1 MTAGGLTTTVT
12 GVEWVDTV
20 VRRRHGP
27 TIGPAT
33 MSARPGR
40 VLGLVGGNGAGKT
53 TLLKAACGLVALS
66 EGRVLVGSETV
77 RPGRRPEGLGA
88 MIEEPAFLPRAS
100 ARANLRL
107 AAAGR
112 PDWLARLVP
121 ALDQVDL
128 TSRGGD
134 RVGEFSQGMRQ
145 RLGIARVLIGDPP
158 VVILDEPTNGLD
170 PQGIRWIR
178 DLVRRLADE
187 GRTVVLSSHLL
198 AEVQVLADDIAVIA
212 QGAVAA
218 YGPAA
223 EVLRAD
229 VTLEQFYFE
238 TLARTTPSTP
248 VRPAE

>member
-1 MTAGGLTTTVT
+1 
-12 GVEWVDTV
+12 
-20 VRRRHGP
+20 
-27 TIGPAT
+27 
-33 MSARPGR
+33 
-40 VLGLVGGNGAGKT
+40 
-53 TLLKAACGLVALS
+53 
-66 EGRVLVGSETV
+66 
-77 RPGRRPEGLGA
+77 
-88 MIEEPAFLPRAS
+88 
-100 ARANLRL
+100 
-107 AAAGR
+107 
-112 PDWLARLVP
+112 VP

-128 TSRGGD
+128 TGRAGD

-248 VRPAE
+248 VGPAE